1 MAQRRGL
8 ASFAIGI
15 LPTGFRPQTE
25 EPRSVPSD
33 AGDGSGDF
41 GKAGKGL
48 AAISKTISHHC
59 YPVGPS
65 VPGPHQLGARLDS
78 PRQLQPAI
86 GFCRSSLHH
95 LVEQPPDMRGKAAV
109 GLLLNRVSNAAAEE
123 IRTESLWRLGP
134 KQFAV

>member
-65 VPGPHQLGARLDS
+65 VPGPHQLGARLDRRGNS
-78 PRQLQPAI
+78 NRPL
-86 GFCRSSLHH
+86 GFAEAAFTIWSS
-95 LVEQPPDMRGKAAV
+95 
-109 GLLLNRVSNAAAEE
+109 NR
-123 IRTESLWRLGP
+123 
-134 KQFAV
+134 